1 MPAPGAASPTLVTAP
16 PRWPALLVWAL
27 AWAAML
33 ALDGRLDVANLAM
46 LLVLGAALAAPWLS
60 PLGAVVA
67 SIAAVLAFNLV
78 FVPPRWTL
86 SVDLQQHALLL
97 VTMGGVSV
105 LVSASMARQR
115 RLALAERL
123 LAARAGEL
131 RLFGEA
137 LHDAEDP
144 RACLSRLRMLL
155 TLPGAAPATV
165 WVADDGMS
173 DDADMPGAKT
183 APARLGDAD
192 PDPDE
197 ADGLRHVLHD
207 GRALGPG
214 TGRWEGLS
222 AWGLPMRGHGRTMG
236 AAWVRLAPGPYP
248 SPSQR
253 EHLQALCDR
262 MGTELERAVA
272 HAAAARERE
281 VAALQALR
289 GTLLSAIAHDHRTP
303 LATIIG
309 AASSLHDQDDRLDPA
324 RRRRLAATIVDEAT
338 QLARVVDDT
347 LQLAR
352 LDAPDL
358 ALRRDWESAE
368 ELVGSVVGRVRRRDP
383 AHRLQTDVEP
393 GLPLVR
399 CDAVLVVQLLEN
411 LVANALRHAG
421 DADGPVEVG
430 ARRDGERLLLEV
442 RDRGPGLPPGGADG
456 ARRAP
461 EQGTGLGLAVC
472 RAIARV
478 HGGEITLDPREGGGT
493 VAACALP
500 LEAAPAMA
508 PEAER

>member
-1 MPAPGAASPTLVTAP
+1 MLAPGAASPTLVTAP
-16 PRWPALLVWAL
+16 PRWPALLVWTL

-60 PLGAVVA
+60 PLAAVVA
-67 SIAAVLAFNLV
+67 SILGVLAFNLV

-97 VTMGGVSV
+97 VTMGGVST

-131 RLFGEA
+131 RCFGEA
-137 LHDAEDP
+137 LQDAEDP
-144 RACLSRLRMLL
+144 SACLSRLRVLL

-165 WVADDGMS
+165 WVADD
-173 DDADMPGAKT
+173 ADVSGSKT
-183 APARLGDAD
+183 APIRLGDA
-192 PDPDE
+192 DPDE
-197 ADGLRHVLHD
+197 ADGLRHLLRE

-214 TGRWEGLS
+214 TGRWDGLR
-222 AWGLPMRGHGRTMG
+222 AWGLPLRGHGRTMG
-236 AAWVRLAPGPYP
+236 AAWVRLDPAPHY

-262 MGTELERAVA
+262 MGAELERAVA

-281 VAALQALR
+281 AAALQALR

-303 LATIIG
+303 LATIVG

-338 QLARVVDDT
+338 QLARIVDDT

-368 ELVGSVVGRVRRRDP
+368 ELIGSVVGRVRRRDP
-383 AHRLQTDVEP
+383 ARRLQTEVEP

-421 DADGPVEVG
+421 DADGPVEIA
-430 ARRDGERLLLEV
+430 ARRDGERLRLEV

-478 HGGEITLDPREGGGT
+478 HGGELVLHPRTGGGT

-500 LEAAPAMA
+500 IEAAPAAA